1 MSIVI
6 RYCPQGLMR
15 ICLHFAGFT
24 HKKRATRK
32 KSNRRG
38 PCRSPLSFGNKRVNW
53 GHILDCLGDL
63 ERQKQNYAAAS
74 EDFERAVE
82 QAEGCYRV
90 SEEAADVFEVT
101 PIHFWAERDCRQ
113 GKARR
118 E

>member
-1 MSIVI
+1 
-6 RYCPQGLMR
+6 
-15 ICLHFAGFT
+15 
-24 HKKRATRK
+24 
-32 KSNRRG
+32 
-38 PCRSPLSFGNKRVNW
+38 LSFGNKRVNW

-74 EDFERAVE
+74 EHLERAVE

-90 SEEAADVFEVT
+90 SEEAADVFAVT
-101 PIHFWAERDCRQ
+101 PIHFWAERGCRQ